1 MIAPAIRD
9 WIRNR
14 LASVVR
20 LTTIRG
26 RDAKG
31 IYSCDGYRH
40 PDDPESVVIAKRA
53 AHYGFCSEPPNDGTC
68 VAVAVAVGGGASNRV
83 AVAEYSTNT
92 PEIEEG
98 EVVLWTKAGQ
108 RVLLNKDGDIVV
120 YPAAG
125 RNVVL
130 GSASAGDCDPVVTRG
145 ELNTLLSSLRTAY
158 NSHTHPV
165 PAGPGTSSAP
175 TATITSLSVDAS
187 PNVFARKP

>member
-14 LASVVR
+14 LASMVR

-31 IYSCDGYRH
+31 VYSCDGYRH
-40 PDDPESVVIAKRA
+40 PDDPESVVVAKRA
-53 AHYGFCSEPPNDGTC
+53 QHYGLCSEPPNDGTC

-98 EVVLWTKAGQ
+98 EVMLWTKFGQ
-108 RVLLNKDGDIVV
+108 RVLLNKDGDVIVI
-120 YPAAG
+120 PAAG
-125 RNVVL
+125 RKVLL
-130 GSASAGDCDPVVTRG
+130 GSATGTDPVVLKS
-145 ELNTLLSSLRTAY
+145 ELNSQLSTLKTWL
-158 NSHTHPV
+158 NGHTHPV
-165 PAGPGTSSAP
+165 PAGPGTSSAASTP
-175 TATITSLSVDAS
+175 IGTLSVSGSSNTEAKS
-187 PNVFARKP
+187 

>member
-1 MIAPAIRD
+1 MIAPVIRD

-14 LASVVR
+14 LASMVR

-40 PDDPESVVIAKRA
+40 PDDPESVVVAKRA
-53 AHYGFCSEPPNDGTC
+53 QHYGLCSEPPNDGTC

-98 EVVLWTKAGQ
+98 EVVLWTKFGQ
-108 RVLLNKDGDIVV
+108 RLLLNKDGDVIVI
-120 YPAAG
+120 PAAG
-125 RNVVL
+125 RKVLL
-130 GSASAGDCDPVVTRG
+130 GSATGTDLVVLKS
-145 ELNTLLSSLRTAY
+145 ELNSQLSTLKTWL
-158 NSHTHPV
+158 NGHTHPV
-165 PAGPGTSSAP
+165 PAGPGTSSVASTP
-175 TATITSLSVDAS
+175 IGTLSVSGSSNTEAKS
-187 PNVFARKP
+187 

>member
-1 MIAPAIRD
+1 MIVPAIRD

-14 LASVVR
+14 LASMVR

-40 PDDPESVVIAKRA
+40 PDDPESVVVAKRA
-53 AHYGFCSEPPNDGTC
+53 QHYGLCSEPPNDGTC

-98 EVVLWTKAGQ
+98 EVMLWTKFGQ
-108 RVLLNKDGDIVV
+108 RVLLNRDGDVV
-120 YPAAG
+120 VVPAAG
-125 RNVVL
+125 RKVL
-130 GSASAGDCDPVVTRG
+130 IGSATGTDPVVLKS
-145 ELNTLLSSLRTAY
+145 ELNSVLSTVRTWL

-175 TATITSLSVDAS
+175 STPIGSLSVSGSSNTEA
-187 PNVFARKP
+187 KT

>member
-1 MIAPAIRD
+1 MIAPVIRD

-14 LASVVR
+14 LASMVR

-40 PDDPESVVIAKRA
+40 LDDPESVVVAKRA
-53 AHYGFCSEPPNDGTC
+53 QHYGLCSEPPNDGTC

-98 EVVLWTKAGQ
+98 EVVLWTKFGQ
-108 RVLLNKDGDIVV
+108 RLLLNKDGDVIVI
-120 YPAAG
+120 PAAG
-125 RNVVL
+125 RKMLL
-130 GSASAGDCDPVVTRG
+130 GSATGTDPVVLKS
-145 ELNTLLSSLRTAY
+145 ELNSQLSTLKTWL
-158 NSHTHPV
+158 NGHTHPV
-165 PAGPGTSSAP
+165 PAGPGTSSVASTP
-175 TATITSLSVDAS
+175 IGTLSVSGSSNTEAKS
-187 PNVFARKP
+187 

>member
-1 MIAPAIRD
+1 MIAPVIRD

-14 LASVVR
+14 LASMVR

-40 PDDPESVVIAKRA
+40 PDDPESVVVAKRA
-53 AHYGFCSEPPNDGTC
+53 QHYGLCSEPPNDGTC

-98 EVVLWTKAGQ
+98 EVVLWTKFGQ
-108 RVLLNKDGDIVV
+108 RLLLNKDGDVIVI
-120 YPAAG
+120 PAAG
-125 RNVVL
+125 RKMLL
-130 GSASAGDCDPVVTRG
+130 GSATGTDPVVLKS
-145 ELNTLLSSLRTAY
+145 ELNSQLSTLKTWL
-158 NSHTHPV
+158 NGHTHPV
-165 PAGPGTSSAP
+165 PAGPGTSSVASTP
-175 TATITSLSVDAS
+175 IGTLSVSGSSNTEAKS
-187 PNVFARKP
+187 

>member
-9 WIRNR
+9 WVRNL
-14 LASVVR
+14 LASMVR

-40 PDDPESVVIAKRA
+40 PDDPESVVVAKRA
-53 AHYGFCSEPPNDGTC
+53 QHYGLCSEPPNDGTC
-68 VAVAVAVGGGASNRV
+68 VAVVVAVGGGASNRV

-108 RVLLNKDGDIVV
+108 RVLLNKDGDVIVI
-120 YPAAG
+120 PAAG
-125 RNVVL
+125 RKVLL
-130 GSASAGDCDPVVTRG
+130 GSATGTDPVVLKS
-145 ELNTLLSSLRTAY
+145 ELNSVLSSLRTWL
-158 NSHTHPV
+158 NSHTHPT
-165 PAGPGTSSAP
+165 PSGASSAP
-175 TATITSLSVDAS
+175 SVLISTLSVSGSSNTEAKS
-187 PNVFARKP
+187 